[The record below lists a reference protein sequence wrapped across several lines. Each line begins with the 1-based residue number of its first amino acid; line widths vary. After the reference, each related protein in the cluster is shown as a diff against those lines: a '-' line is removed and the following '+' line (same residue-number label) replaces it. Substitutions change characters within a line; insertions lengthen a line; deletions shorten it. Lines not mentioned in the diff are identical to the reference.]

1 MSIEWFRD
9 LVICIAGLVSA
20 GAIIFVAVLAYSCY
34 RRARPILDSINAT
47 TATVQGISSCVRDEV
62 ARPLAEVVAIIQGVS
77 QGINAAT
84 RLFKKQKGGSDV

>member
-9 LVICIAGLVSA
+9 LVICITALLST
-20 GAIIFVAVLAYSCY
+20 GAIIFVALLAYSWY
-34 RRARPILDSINAT
+34 RRTRPILDAIRAT
-47 TATVQGISSCVRDEV
+47 TTTIQGLSSCVRDDV